1 MESVMTKAAKII
13 NGFRD
18 FFRDDKTA
26 TAGMVFFA
34 VGAVMLNGF
43 KDFFP
48 DDKTA
53 AFGRLFFETGVVSD
67 YAIIYRFI
75 PIAFLLT
82 AYFLIGRNI
91 LKSTVM
97 NISKGK
103 LFDENFLMSIASV
116 GAFFL
121 GFYSEA
127 VGVMLFYKVGEYF
140 QERASDN
147 AARSIE
153 AMLCLHAESAVL
165 VGKNGNRTV
174 KPQELEVGD
183 IVLVAPGEKVPI
195 DGVVKSGISSM
206 TTAALTGE
214 TEPTAVETGD
224 SVLAGFINGSGL
236 ITVEAA
242 KKFDDTVYSKV
253 VAMVKDAGEKKAVT
267 EKFITSFARVYTPA
281 VVCLAFLTA
290 LVAPLIF
297 SGGFSVWIYRA
308 LVLLVVSCP
317 CALLISVPLSFFAG
331 IGGAAKNGIFV
342 KGGEYLEALAQVGS
356 VVFDKTGTLTTGEFR
371 IREIYP
377 NAPFSKEDVLRFA
390 AYAEAHSTHPIARC
404 IVNGFKER
412 FPKESL
418 DKQYQDYQEIPGR
431 GMSVKVEGH
440 TIHAGKE
447 RYIKDTFGAE
457 MLASTPSAHI
467 FTVVDG
473 KLAGRITL
481 EDDIRG
487 LAKSVVQ
494 NLKGYGARLYM
505 LSGDTYERASE
516 VAEELGLD
524 GFSAEMLP
532 ADKLE
537 KLLEFQSGEGKNRKT
552 VFVGDGINDAPALRS
567 AAVGVAMGGSGSQ
580 SALEAA
586 DIVLTNDDLSR
597 LPLAIRIAR
606 KTRKVAYQNI
616 IGSVGIK
623 LAVII
628 ITMTADTAAI
638 QGLWLAIFA
647 DVGAALLAILNSL
660 RVLSSYDI
668 TPKGL
673 PV

>member
-1 MESVMTKAAKII
+1 MAKAAKVI
-13 NGFRD
+13 NGFKD
-18 FFRDDKTA
+18 FFLDDKTA
-26 TAGMVFFA
+26 TFGIFFFA
-34 VGAVMLNGF
+34 VGTVLLNGF
-43 KDFFP
+43 KDFLP
-48 DDKTA
+48 DGKTDTV
-53 AFGRLFFETGVVSD
+53 GGVFFDIGVVSE
-67 YAIIYRFI
+67 YAVIYRCI

-91 LKSTVM
+91 LKSTVK
-97 NISKGK
+97 NISKGR

-140 QERASDN
+140 QEKASDN

-153 AMLCLHAESAVL
+153 AMLCLHAESAVI

-183 IVLVAPGEKVPI
+183 VVLVAPGEKVPI
-195 DGVVKSGISSM
+195 DGVVQSGISSM

-214 TEPTAVETGD
+214 TEPTAVEPGD
-224 SVLAGFINGSGL
+224 PVLAGFINGSGL

-290 LVAPLIF
+290 LAAPLVF
-297 SGGFSVWIYRA
+297 PGGFSVWIYRA

-377 NAPFSKEDVLRFA
+377 NAPFGKEDVLRFA

-404 IVNGFKER
+404 IVNGFKQR
-412 FPKESL
+412 FPEESL

-431 GMSVKVEGH
+431 GMSVKVEGR

-447 RYIKDTFGAE
+447 RYIKDTFGADI
-457 MLASTPSAHI
+457 LASTPSAHI

-481 EDDIRG
+481 EDDIRS
-487 LAKSVVQ
+487 LAKNVVQ

-537 KLLEFQSGEGKNRKT
+537 KLLEFQSGEGKHKKT

-628 ITMTADTAAI
+628 ITMTVDTAAI

-647 DVGAALLAILNSL
+647 DVGTALLAILNSL
-660 RVLSSYDI
+660 RVLSSYDNAA
-668 TPKGL
+668 KSM
-673 PV
+673 